1 MYDAA
6 LLPEKLKQIIWEL
19 KMAEKFSKTAE
30 LALDGEDYHYCVPRC
45 YSTMFF
51 MACTI

>member
-6 LLPEKLKQIIWEL
+6 LLLEKLEQMIGGL
-19 KMAEKFSKTAE
+19 KMAEQLSKTAE
-30 LALDGEDYHYCVPRC
+30 LASDGEDYHYCVPRC